1 MFHKNEYTHSSFNH
15 LIIIS
20 KVKMSKHVNTVIIQV
35 RPHAGLVTMP
45 NNTDSPDN
53 SQHNVQNALL
63 KLLECVLVQ
72 NQ

>member
-1 MFHKNEYTHSSFNH
+1 
-15 LIIIS
+15 
-20 KVKMSKHVNTVIIQV
+20 MSKQVNTVIIQV
-35 RPHAGLVTMP
+35 KASCIDRCHAGLVTMP

-72 NQ
+72 NQWPVTFST